1 MESPAAPPVRGSV
14 TREEFV
20 NMGRITELMESGKL
34 FENLGVPPLD
44 AANDRVM
51 LCGSPAMLRDLKKML
66 EARGFHEGNTTK
78 PGDFVV
84 ERAFAEQ

>member
-1 MESPAAPPVRGSV
+1 MSANVLHTCCV
-14 TREEFV
+14 V
-20 NMGRITELMESGKL
+20 NA
-34 FENLGVPPLD
+34 GVPPLD

-51 LCGSPAMLRDLKKML
+51 PCGSPAMLRDLKKML

>member
-1 MESPAAPPVRGSV
+1 V

-20 NMGRITELMESGKL
+20 NMGRNTELMESGKL
-34 FENLGVPPLD
+34 FEDLGVPPLD

-66 EARGFHEGNTTK
+66 EARGVHEGNTTK

>member
-1 MESPAAPPVRGSV
+1 
-14 TREEFV
+14 
-20 NMGRITELMESGKL
+20 MGRNTELMESGKL
-34 FENLGVPPLD
+34 FEDLGVPPLD

-66 EARGFHEGNTTK
+66 EARGVHEGNTTK